1 MPRRGG
7 RRKKS
12 RTQAQPDRPA
22 APTKDEP
29 KKQQV
34 QPKRKKGHAPPP
46 QAADPDE
53 KRVPRTMIVRRGATD
68 KRVQELVRE
77 LRRVMAPHTA
87 ERLKERPGNSLKDFV
102 HAAQPLG
109 VSHLLVLGQQKDQVN
124 LRVARLPGGPT
135 LSFKIRSFSLVRE
148 VRAQQKRPFESMA
161 AYATAP
167 LVVLDSFGS
176 KEKHVALQRVTFEAL
191 FAPIDVSTVKVADMR
206 RVVLFHKDGDG
217 VEMRH
222 YAVQASAANVS
233 KPVKRVVEVKN
244 IPDLSKLKDIS
255 EYVTRIDPGSDSEG
269 EDAVAPMAGK
279 FGGRGN
285 VAKRESKIKLVE
297 LGPRLRLRLYKVERG
312 VCSGDVLYHAFK
324 EDPASDA
331 GGGESDADESDDGG
345 EASGDDEDDEDDDA
359 SGGDLFADDE
369 DGGGDS
375 DAPPPKKQ
383 RRKGAKPPFGR

>member
-206 RVVLFHKDGDG
+206 TLP
-217 VEMRH
+217 
-222 YAVQASAANVS
+222 YAVILTRGLA
-233 KPVKRVVEVKN
+233 RG
-244 IPDLSKLKDIS
+244 LGCLKS
-255 EYVTRIDPGSDSEG
+255 
-269 EDAVAPMAGK
+269 
-279 FGGRGN
+279 
-285 VAKRESKIKLVE
+285 
-297 LGPRLRLRLYKVERG
+297 
-312 VCSGDVLYHAFK
+312 
-324 EDPASDA
+324 ASDT
-331 GGGESDADESDDGG
+331 
-345 EASGDDEDDEDDDA
+345 
-359 SGGDLFADDE
+359 
-369 DGGGDS
+369 
-375 DAPPPKKQ
+375 
-383 RRKGAKPPFGR
+383 RRPVR